1 MNIIPDQ
8 CQVNQAL
15 EIFVGKW
22 KLLILLHLIANGT
35 TRFGEFQRAI
45 PNITPKVLTQ
55 QLRELEEEDII
66 ERHVYTEIPPKVEYS
81 ISTYG
86 KTLEPIFTAMHTWGK
101 TTYCTNNRIN
111 KKACFL

>member
-35 TRFGEFQRAI
+35 TRFGEFQRVI
-45 PNITPKVLTQ
+45 PTITPKVLTQ
-55 QLRELEEEDII
+55 QLRELEEENII
-66 ERHVYTEIPPKVEYS
+66 ERHVYPEIPPKVEYT

-86 KTLEPIFTAMHTWGK
+86 KTLEPIFTAMHTWGQNHLRYK
-101 TTYCTNNRIN
+101 QSR
-111 KKACFL
+111 K